1 MRIIFSVRPT
11 SHGSHLGKHVRSSCE
26 QRLTFAVNRPFHAS
40 MGIMT
45 IRLILHLHKAMH
57 RLQNMSNPGSAIY
70 MSDRTGPITFRV
82 EHDAGSDDEDD
93 EDDDEDEDE
102 LLHNHGEVLEITI
115 AAPTMRQR
123 SIDIDNDTVR

>member
-1 MRIIFSVRPT
+1 
-11 SHGSHLGKHVRSSCE
+11 
-26 QRLTFAVNRPFHAS
+26 
-40 MGIMT
+40 MT

-93 EDDDEDEDE
+93 EDEEDEDE
-102 LLHNHGEVLEITI
+102 LLHNQGDILEITI
-115 AAPTMRQR
+115 TAPTLRQR
-123 SIDIDNDTVR
+123 SMTSITTL